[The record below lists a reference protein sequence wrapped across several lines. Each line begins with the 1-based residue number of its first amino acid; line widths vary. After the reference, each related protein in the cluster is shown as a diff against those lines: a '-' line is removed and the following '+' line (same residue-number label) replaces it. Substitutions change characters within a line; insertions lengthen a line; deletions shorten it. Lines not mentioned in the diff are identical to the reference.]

1 MKMLAGPDVAQ
12 MFKLLKFGLSRTDRI
27 FGILVYLLKVSSGNM
42 LKFNNKDTRMT
53 WRCSGV
59 FIVNFEQVLH
69 VVLMFPLLNLNK

>member
-42 LKFNNKDTRMT
+42 LKFNNEDTRMT
-53 WRCSGV
+53 
-59 FIVNFEQVLH
+59 
-69 VVLMFPLLNLNK
+69 

>member
-12 MFKLLKFGLSRTDRI
+12 MFKLLKLGLSMTDRI

-53 WRCSGV
+53 
-59 FIVNFEQVLH
+59 
-69 VVLMFPLLNLNK
+69 